1 MRLIY
6 IGIGGFIGA
15 ILRYAI
21 GGWMHKVVNQPW
33 LPVGTFAVNMIG
45 CFFIGLLM
53 GMVETRQ
60 FLRPEMRLLLIT
72 GLLGSLTTFSTFAY
86 ESFGL
91 LRDGQSLAA
100 LLNIGGQL
108 LIGLFAVMIGV
119 ALARAI

>member
-86 ESFGL
+86 ESFSL